1 MATAKQLI
9 RTGYEKIRARPL
21 YRPAQPNENIRASG
35 GDYGIFLES
44 FPEVPIRGL
53 VLRNIV
59 IDGVRRPLHGRNWQ
73 DAVVEQV
80 VINGKSYPRPD
91 GVRILG
97 APSPGAVVEARAYS
111 CVADSPFLFQWECSS
126 DGQHWTGCGTGPRL
140 VTPSV
145 QWLRL
150 WAEHPPGCR
159 VCSRPYRVLPARA
172 EGAAA
177 RLYCRGMLPAPV
189 LDHAQQPVTRAEL
202 ARMLLPL
209 ADPDQTGP
217 RPADCDETAACLAS
231 ANGFLP
237 LEGGRFCPEQTVTRQ
252 EMATVAMQA
261 CGVNYCNASTTM
273 PVCADVAEVPANY
286 GTNIARALYFGFMS
300 LDERGRFGPGQPVTR
315 KDAAEILD
323 RVADFAGL

>member
-1 MATAKQLI
+1 M
-9 RTGYEKIRARPL
+9 GC
-21 YRPAQPNENIRASG
+21 G
-35 GDYGIFLES
+35 FW
-44 FPEVPIRGL
+44 
-53 VLRNIV
+53 
-59 IDGVRRPLHGRNWQ
+59 GV
-73 DAVVEQV
+73 
-80 VINGKSYPRPD
+80 
-91 GVRILG
+91 
-97 APSPGAVVEARAYS
+97 PSPGAVVEARACS

-140 VTPSV
+140 VTPSA

-217 RPADCDETAACLAS
+217 RPADCDEAAACLAS

-261 CGVNYCNASTTM
+261 CGVNYRNASTTM
-273 PVCADVAEVPANY
+273 PLCADVAEVPANY
-286 GTNIARALYFGFMS
+286 GTNIARALYFGFMF
-300 LDERGRFGPGQPVTR
+300 LDERGRFGPGRPVTR

>member
-97 APSPGAVVEARAYS
+97 VPSP
-111 CVADSPFLFQWECSS
+111 
-126 DGQHWTGCGTGPRL
+126 
-140 VTPSV
+140 
-145 QWLRL
+145 
-150 WAEHPPGCR
+150 
-159 VCSRPYRVLPARA
+159 
-172 EGAAA
+172 
-177 RLYCRGMLPAPV
+177 AP
-189 LDHAQQPVTRAEL
+189 
-202 ARMLLPL
+202 
-209 ADPDQTGP
+209 
-217 RPADCDETAACLAS
+217 
-231 ANGFLP
+231 
-237 LEGGRFCPEQTVTRQ
+237 
-252 EMATVAMQA
+252 
-261 CGVNYCNASTTM
+261 
-273 PVCADVAEVPANY
+273 
-286 GTNIARALYFGFMS
+286 
-300 LDERGRFGPGQPVTR
+300 
-315 KDAAEILD
+315 
-323 RVADFAGL
+323 

>member
-1 MATAKQLI
+1 MCI
-9 RTGYEKIRARPL
+9 R
-21 YRPAQPNENIRASG
+21 
-35 GDYGIFLES
+35 
-44 FPEVPIRGL
+44 
-53 VLRNIV
+53 
-59 IDGVRRPLHGRNWQ
+59 
-73 DAVVEQV
+73 
-80 VINGKSYPRPD
+80 
-91 GVRILG
+91 
-97 APSPGAVVEARAYS
+97 
-111 CVADSPFLFQWECSS
+111 DS
-126 DGQHWTGCGTGPRL
+126 
-140 VTPSV
+140 
-145 QWLRL
+145 
-150 WAEHPPGCR
+150 
-159 VCSRPYRVLPARA
+159 PYRVLPARA

-209 ADPDQTGP
+209 ADPDRTGP

-261 CGVNYCNASTTM
+261 CGVNYRNASTTM
-273 PVCADVAEVPANY
+273 PLCADVAEVPANY
-286 GTNIARALYFGFMS
+286 GTNIARALYFGFMF